1 MQQFQHFKVNYA
13 LSPQSFSSPK
23 KKKKK
28 TKINPFSSPKKKKKN
43 PKFTPNHS
51 RLLFVAAW
59 GWWQPLLPLLVASP
73 TSPNLS

>member
-13 LSPQSFSSPK
+13 LSPQS
-23 KKKKK
+23 
-28 TKINPFSSPKKKKKN
+28 FSSPKKKKKN